1 MNTLHNSPSAAFST
15 RRRESGLSLIEILV
29 GLVIGLIGIIVMMQV
44 YALSEGR
51 KRTTTAGSDAQ
62 NSAFIAL
69 DTLQRAVTQSG
80 AGFAH
85 TRLLNCNI
93 QLPNGNPIPLAPVII
108 NPPNT
113 VIPPSTLPADANF
126 VRLLVSYGGSN
137 DQPDGYNLFA
147 PSTGP
152 AYTLTSTGSFKVDD
166 PGTVANE
173 GDWLIHAPAACPL
186 LLRQVTGYAAGTTAV
201 TVNGTPSTTDSATA
215 LFNLGA
221 APRFLAFAVRNG
233 TLTVCD
239 YMVNNCG
246 DATAATLA
254 NQNIWRPMIN
264 NVAAFQAQYGR
275 DTSLTK
281 DGIPDVFDQT
291 TPNPAAPV
299 FGTVG
304 CDRARISAVRLAIAT
319 RSVQFEK
326 VDVTDAGPGTAPLPS
341 WLGGNLD
348 ASDNNTRANWRRYRY
363 RVFETVIPLR
373 NIAWMGAC

>member
-1 MNTLHNSPSAAFST
+1 MSTLHNSPIAAFSA

-93 QLPNGNPIPLAPVII
+93 QLPNGNPVPLAPVII

-126 VRLLVSYGGSN
+126 MRLLVSYGGSN

-147 PSTGP
+147 PMTGP
-152 AYTLTSTGSFKVDD
+152 NYTLTSTGSFKVDD
-166 PGTVANE
+166 PGTAANE

-186 LLRQVTGYAAGTTAV
+186 LLRQVTSYTAGTTAV

-221 APRFLAFAVRNG
+221 TPRFLAFAVRNG

-246 DATAATLA
+246 DASAATLA
-254 NQNIWRPMIN
+254 NQNIWRPLIN
-264 NVAAFQAQYGR
+264 NVAAFQAQYHR
-275 DTSLTK
+275 DTSAPM
-281 DGIPDVFDQT
+281 DGIADADGYSQT
-291 TPNPAAPV
+291 TPTTA
-299 FGTVG
+299 
-304 CDRARISAVRLAIAT
+304 CLWARTSALRLVLAT
-319 RSVQFEK
+319 RSVQYEK
-326 VDVTDAGPGTAPLPS
+326 ENVTAAAPNWRGGALDV
-341 WLGGNLD
+341 
-348 ASDNNTRANWRRYRY
+348 SDNGTRADWQRYRY
-363 RVFETVIPLR
+363 RVFETEIPLR
-373 NIAWMGAC
+373 NIAWMGVVAGC

>member
-1 MNTLHNSPSAAFST
+1 MSNQYNLPTAAFSAH
-15 RRRESGLSLIEILV
+15 RRESGFSLVEILV

-108 NPPNT
+108 NPPDT
-113 VIPPSTLPADANF
+113 VIPPSTLPADANH

-147 PSTGP
+147 PMTGP
-152 AYTLTSTGSFKVDD
+152 NYTLTSAGSF
-166 PGTVANE
+166 TV

-186 LLRQVTGYAAGTTAV
+186 LLRPVTNYVAGTLAV
-201 TVNGTPSTTDSATA
+201 DVNANPSTTDSAIA
-215 LFNLGA
+215 LFNLGTT
-221 APRFLAFAVRNG
+221 PRFLAFAVRNG

-239 YMVNNCG
+239 YMANNCG
-246 DATAATLA
+246 DASAATLA
-254 NQNIWRPMIN
+254 NQNIWRPIIN

-275 DTSLTK
+275 DTTASM
-281 DGIPDVFDQT
+281 DGIVDAFDQT
-291 TPNPAAPV
+291 TPNTA
-299 FGTVG
+299 
-304 CDRARISAVRLAIAT
+304 CLWARTSALRVALAT
-319 RSVQFEK
+319 RSVQYEK
-326 VDVTDAGPGTAPLPS
+326 ENVTLVAPVWRGGALDV
-341 WLGGNLD
+341 
-348 ASDNNTRANWRRYRY
+348 SDNGTRADWQRYRY
-363 RVFETVIPLR
+363 RVFETQIPLR
-373 NIAWMGAC
+373 NIAWMGVVAGC

>member
-1 MNTLHNSPSAAFST
+1 MNKLHNSSTAAFSA
-15 RRRESGLSLIEILV
+15 RRREAGLSLIEILV

-69 DTLQRAVTQSG
+69 DTLQRAITQSG

-93 QLPNGNPIPLAPVII
+93 QLPNGNPVPLAPVII

-147 PSTGP
+147 PMTGP
-152 AYTLTSTGSFKVDD
+152 DYTLTSTGSFKVDD

-186 LLRQVTGYAAGTTAV
+186 LLRQVTNYVAGTTAV

-221 APRFLAFAVRNG
+221 TPRFLAFAVRNG

-239 YMVNNCG
+239 YMVNDCG
-246 DATAATLA
+246 DASAAA
-254 NQNIWRPMIN
+254 PPFNQNIWRPIIN

-275 DTSLTK
+275 DTTALM
-281 DGIPDVFDQT
+281 DGRPDTFDQT
-291 TPNPAAPV
+291 TPTTA
-299 FGTVG
+299 
-304 CDRARISAVRLAIAT
+304 CLWARTSALRLVLAT
-319 RSVQFEK
+319 RSVQYEK
-326 VDVTDAGPGTAPLPS
+326 ENVTLVAPAWRGGALDV
-341 WLGGNLD
+341 
-348 ASDNNTRANWRRYRY
+348 SDNGTRADWQRYRY
-363 RVFETVIPLR
+363 RTFETQIPLR
-373 NIAWMGAC
+373 NIAWMGVVTGC